1 MRQSMPR
8 LRHGIGIS
16 LEEYCSRNIDMVRN
30 FQAEALTLSGYIGY
44 FDAMNTTLRVFIF
57 DDKDEAD
64 RAVKVAHSLGFESAG
79 PIEGFVI
86 ISNDRLRRPHLKKIA
101 SKSRY
106 YKELYR

>member
-1 MRQSMPR
+1 MKQSMPR

-30 FQAEALTLSGYIGY
+30 FQAEALTNGYIGY
-44 FDAMNTTLRVFIF
+44 FDALNNTLRVFVF

-64 RAVKVAHSLGFESAG
+64 RAIKVAHSIGLESAG
-79 PIEGFVI
+79 AIEGFI
-86 ISNDRLRRPHLKKIA
+86 IVSNDRLRRPHLKKIA